1 VSNAVVQSQDP
12 VSGVNASPKLGEG
25 DGAAADEWQL
35 VHQALCDL
43 GRRRSALDAEEVG
56 WLREA
61 ERVRVWVPLGMASAI
76 DYLERVLGYTPHTAN
91 ERLRVAR
98 ALGELPLLTS
108 AFARGDLVFS
118 AVRELTRV
126 ATPETEARWRDVA
139 LGRNV
144 REIEELVAGRV
155 RGDDPSDPPDPQARE
170 HRVVLELRAETFARL
185 RQARA
190 ALTAERGG
198 YVGDDELVEQLC
210 DALFERM
217 DAGAGETSG
226 RAKFQIAMQVC
237 PACDRASQL
246 GGGISVPVDAAA
258 LERARCDAQ
267 HLGSLDGDAPER
279 AAQDIAPSVARF
291 VRRRD
296 GERCQTPGCRSSIGL
311 ELHHVIHRADGG
323 GHDSENLRLYCSSC
337 HAAIHRGAL
346 VIEHGPD
353 GRVIA
358 RRPAERVVTSS
369 GARADH
375 GPGAATDSPVADPDG
390 SWPAPSVDIAPTTTS
405 GDLGAKLDA
414 AIVRSQARDALVSM
428 GWKPAIAR
436 TAVDEAWSHVGPRVT
451 LEMLVREA
459 LRRCPR
465 PR

>member
-1 VSNAVVQSQDP
+1 VEIIMTNAVVEFRDP
-12 VSGVNASPKLGEG
+12 DNGVEVAANA
-25 DGAAADEWQL
+25 AVDEWQL
-35 VHQALCDL
+35 VHQALRDL
-43 GRRRSALDAEEVG
+43 GRRRSALDAEEAG

-98 ALGELPLLTS
+98 ALGELPLLTD

-126 ATPETEARWRDVA
+126 ATPQTEARWCAAA
-139 LGRNV
+139 LGKNV
-144 REIEELVAGRV
+144 REVEELVAGRV

-170 HRVVLELRAETFARL
+170 HRVALELRAETFARL

-217 DAGAGETSG
+217 GDGAGEASG
-226 RAKFQIAMQVC
+226 RAKFQIAVQVC
-237 PACDRASQL
+237 PRCDRASQL
-246 GGGISVPVDAAA
+246 GGGVAVPVDAAA

-267 HLGSLDGDAPER
+267 HLGSLDGEAPER

-311 ELHHVIHRADGG
+311 ELHHVIHRVDGG
-323 GHDSENLRLYCSSC
+323 GHDPENLRLHCSSC

-346 VIEHGPD
+346 VIEHGPE

-358 RRPAERVVTSS
+358 RRPSEREL
-369 GARADH
+369 ARR
-375 GPGAATDSPVADPDG
+375 PGASAVSLSANPDVR
-390 SWPAPSVDIAPTTTS
+390 APSAPPPV
-405 GDLGAKLDA
+405 GVRLDA
-414 AIVRSQARDALVSM
+414 AIFCSQARDALVSL
-428 GWKPAIAR
+428 GWRPAIAR
-436 TAVDEAWSHVGPRVT
+436 ATVDAAWSHAGPQVT
-451 LEMLVREA
+451 LETLVREA
-459 LRRCPR
+459 LRRCPK
-465 PR
+465 PRSP

>member
-1 VSNAVVQSQDP
+1 MPTAVLEFEDPENGVVAMANAGVD
-12 VSGVNASPKLGEG
+12 SGAIT
-25 DGAAADEWQL
+25 DEWAM
-35 VHQALCDL
+35 VHRALCDL
-43 GRRRSALDAEEVG
+43 GRRRSALDAEEAG

-139 LGRNV
+139 LGKNV
-144 REIEELVAGRV
+144 REVEELVAGHV

-170 HRVVLELRAETFARL
+170 HRVALELRAETFARL

-217 DAGAGETSG
+217 DAGAGETTG

-246 GGGISVPVDAAA
+246 GGGVAVPVDPAA

-267 HLGSLDGDAPER
+267 HLGSLDADAPER
-279 AAQDIAPSVARF
+279 AVQDIAPSVARF

-296 GERCQTPGCRSSIGL
+296 GERCQTPGCRSSIGI

-323 GHDSENLRLYCSSC
+323 GHGPENLRLHCSSC

-353 GRVIA
+353 GRVVA
-358 RRPAERVVTSS
+358 HRPAERVVTSPSGLEEVAS
-369 GARADH
+369 GA
-375 GPGAATDSPVADPDG
+375 GTGALPTSPR
-390 SWPAPSVDIAPTTTS
+390 TS
-405 GDLGAKLDA
+405 GRAGAKLDA
-414 AIVRSQARDALVSM
+414 AIVRSQAHDALVSL
-428 GWKPAIAR
+428 GWKAGTAR
-436 TAVDEAWSHVGPRVT
+436 AAVDAAWSHAGPRVT
-451 LEMLVREA
+451 LEALVREA
-459 LRRCPR
+459 LRRCPK

>member
-1 VSNAVVQSQDP
+1 MSFSAVEFKVPANEADGVANAGVG
-12 VSGVNASPKLGEG
+12 SGATEDRWVAV
-25 DGAAADEWQL
+25 DR
-35 VHQALCDL
+35 ALRDL
-43 GRRRSALDAEEVG
+43 GRRRSALDAEEAR

-98 ALGELPLLTS
+98 ALGELPLLTD

-126 ATPETEARWRDVA
+126 ATPETEARWRDAA
-139 LGRNV
+139 LGKNV
-144 REIEELVAGRV
+144 REVEELVTGRA
-155 RGDDPSDPPDPQARE
+155 RGDDPAAPPDPQARE
-170 HRVVLELRAETFARL
+170 HRVALELRAETFARL

-198 YVGDDELVEQLC
+198 HVGDDELVEQLC

-217 DAGAGETSG
+217 AEGAGETSG
-226 RAKFQIAMQVC
+226 RAKFQIAIQVC
-237 PACDRASQL
+237 PRCDRASQL
-246 GGGISVPVDAAA
+246 GGGVAVPVDAAA

-279 AAQDIAPSVARF
+279 AVQDIAPSVARF

-296 GERCQTPGCRSSIGL
+296 GERCQTPGCRSAIGL

-323 GHDSENLRLYCSSC
+323 GHGPDNIRLHCSSC

-346 VIEHGPD
+346 VIEHGPE
-353 GRVIA
+353 GRVVA
-358 RRPAERVVTSS
+358 RRPAERKVTSS
-369 GARADH
+369 AGHVLDEDAARSARD
-375 GPGAATDSPVADPDG
+375 ALATHPDN
-390 SWPAPSVDIAPTTTS
+390 PAGRTV
-405 GDLGAKLDA
+405 GAKLDA

-428 GWKPAIAR
+428 GWKPGIAR
-436 TAVDEAWSHVGPRVT
+436 AAVDEAWSHAGPDT
-451 LEMLVREA
+451 LETLVREA
-459 LRRCPR
+459 LRRCPK